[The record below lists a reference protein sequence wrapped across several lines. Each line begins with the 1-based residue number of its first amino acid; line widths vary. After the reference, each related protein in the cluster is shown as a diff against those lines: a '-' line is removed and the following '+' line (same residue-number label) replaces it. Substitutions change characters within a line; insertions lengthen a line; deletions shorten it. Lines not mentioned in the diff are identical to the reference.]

1 MIILLRRS
9 HIRAKSLAE
18 SNKGC
23 TIDRKPCN
31 KIALLPIRWNY
42 LINSKTL
49 PRRLRVWWRHSIKA
63 NRSILLSLFL
73 VESAFGVQPHRSISH
88 FASANG
94 LCTIRYNLTSKTVDS
109 FRPHLADYWDIGVL
123 TPNLIEKAGFNLTIK
138 GSTADLAIIPI
149 SHSGYV
155 NGTPIIRIEQ
165 AVGKLKAISYI
176 WTPMILDFKVM
187 LMVVHIPGAVNL
199 GIEISSVNAFA
210 TALTTEL
217 TPIRMA
223 QFEGDDCW
231 IGQAILYHSDL
242 TLETLDKLKQEL
254 AKAKPK
260 LLLEAEQRWWNHWHR
275 LGKAPADIID
285 KKYEVLLQSA
295 AFIKAAQSREP
306 GSGKGQIV
314 NTLSSAQDQS
324 AYSRDMAY
332 SIVALIRMGHFPEAK
347 SALQF
352 LLNGK
357 GRQYIAYPFEDKD
370 WGVGKP
376 YAISLSHYYGMG
388 DERADISSD
397 APLLYFDG
405 LGLFLW
411 AAGEFVKRGSDIA
424 FIKSNWPQIEKYVIE
439 PLLSSFDQTG
449 LVRRDSGL
457 WNEPLP
463 GEHFAFAS
471 LSAFRG
477 LNSAAL
483 MARTIG
489 KDEKA
494 KFYTKKASELRES
507 VLSRLTV
514 GSARVLT
521 RSMET
526 KKYPF
531 FLDGSGIEAINW
543 RVVEPSWNSAKST
556 LKALEAF
563 LRVDDLPR
571 GFALGYG
578 RNREKADENLFI
590 SLRAV
595 EAFRIMG
602 HKKRAEQLL
611 QWIVEQASM
620 NGEMIPEYFTTKDA
634 DYAGAYPV
642 VGMGAGAFILAVMMD

>member
-1 MIILLRRS
+1 M
-9 HIRAKSLAE
+9 
-18 SNKGC
+18 
-23 TIDRKPCN
+23 
-31 KIALLPIRWNY
+31 
-42 LINSKTL
+42 INSKTL
-49 PRRLRVWWRHSIKA
+49 SGRFRVWRRHSDLTYL
-63 NRSILLSLFL
+63 SILLSLL
-73 VESAFGVQPHRSISH
+73 VAKSALGNQPHRSITH
-88 FASANG
+88 LVSANG
-94 LCTIRYNLTSKTVDS
+94 QCTIRYNLATRSVDS

-123 TPNLIEKAGFNLTIK
+123 TPNLIERAGFSLTLK
-138 GSTADLAIIPI
+138 GNTADLSILPI
-149 SHSGYV
+149 SHSGYI
-155 NGTPIIRIEQ
+155 NGTTIIRIEQ
-165 AVGKLKAISYI
+165 SIGKLKAISYL
-176 WTPMILDFKVM
+176 WTPMIVDFKVM
-187 LMVVHIPGAVNL
+187 LMVIHIPNAVNL
-199 GIEISSVNAFA
+199 GIEMSSVNGFA

-223 QFEGDDCW
+223 QIEGDDCW
-231 IGQAILYHSDL
+231 IGQAIIWHAGLP
-242 TLETLDKLKQEL
+242 LETLEKLKQEL
-254 AKAKPK
+254 SKAKPK

-295 AFIKAAQSREP
+295 AFIKAAQSRESGP
-306 GSGKGQIV
+306 GNGQIV
-314 NTLSSAQDQS
+314 NTLSSSHERS

-357 GRQYIAYPFEDKD
+357 SRENVTYRFQGKD

-376 YAISLSHYYGMG
+376 YAISLSHYYGIG
-388 DERADISSD
+388 IERANLASD

-411 AAGEFVKRGSDIA
+411 AAGEFVKHGSDIA
-424 FIKSNWPQIEKYVIE
+424 YIKSSWPQIEKYVIE
-439 PLLSSFDQTG
+439 PLLSSIDQTG
-449 LVRRDSGL
+449 LVRKDSGL

-489 KDEKA
+489 LREKA
-494 KFYTKKASELRES
+494 EFYTKKASQLRENI
-507 VLSRLTV
+507 LSQLTV
-514 GSARVLT
+514 GSSRVLSK
-521 RSMET
+521 SMET
-526 KKYPF
+526 KRYPY
-531 FLDGSGIEAINW
+531 FLDSSGIEAINW
-543 RVVEPSWNSAKST
+543 QVVEPSWNSAKST

-563 LRVDDLPR
+563 LRVGDLPR
-571 GFALGYG
+571 GFALGYSRARVKG
-578 RNREKADENLFI
+578 DENLFA

-595 EAFRIMG
+595 EALRIMG

-611 QWIVEQASM
+611 KWITEQASM
-620 NGEMIPEYFTTKDA
+620 NGEMIPEYFTSAEA
-634 DYAGAYPV
+634 DYAGAYPLI
-642 VGMGAGAFILAVMMD
+642 GMGAGAFILATITETK